1 MSIDVRYALERTM
14 AEGTLRRRLKT
25 IPTFVGGLIIML
37 AVAPVVLPLIALF
50 DAVRWLISRKH
61 WMGIRLYSFGLV
73 YLTAETAGLIALG
86 ATWLATG
93 FGRLQDPLQSWTFAI
108 QQTWAGTLLGAA
120 RGIFGLRLEVENDEA
135 VSPGPIV
142 LMVRHASIVDNLLPA
157 VLVSNRHGILLRYIL
172 KRELLSDPC
181 LDVAGNRLPNYFVQR
196 GSDDTQAEL
205 SAIRD
210 LVADLGPNDGVL
222 IYPEGT
228 RFTEAKQTRALEKLR
243 NIDADLFEQ
252 AQQLSHVLPPRLGG
266 PLALLEAA
274 GRADVVILTH
284 QGLEGFAHLRDIWA
298 GGMVDATIRVEFW
311 RVPRSEIP
319 ANREEQIS
327 WLYEIWARVD
337 NWIDEL
343 SGRDTPW

>member
-1 MSIDVRYALERTM
+1 MSTDLRYALERTM

-25 IPTFVGGLIIML
+25 IPTFVVGLIIML
-37 AVAPVVLPLIALF
+37 VVAPVALPLIAVV
-50 DAVRWLISRKH
+50 DAARWLISRKH
-61 WMGIRLYSFGLV
+61 WMGVRLYSFGVV

-86 ATWLATG
+86 ATWVATG
-93 FGRLQDPLQSWTFAI
+93 FGRFRRPLLSWTFAI

-135 VSPGPIV
+135 ISPGPIV

-157 VLVSNRHGILLRYIL
+157 VLVSTRHGILLRYIL

-196 GSDDTQAEL
+196 GADDAQAEL

-210 LVADLGPNDGVL
+210 LAAGLGPNDGVL

-228 RFTEAKQTRALEKLR
+228 RFTEAKQTRALEKLKE
-243 NIDADLFEQ
+243 IEPGLFER

-274 GRADVVILTH
+274 GTADVVILTH

-319 ANREEQIS
+319 TNRAEQIS
-327 WLYEIWARVD
+327 WLYEIWAGVD
-337 NWIDEL
+337 DWIDES
-343 SGRDTPW
+343 SGRDTPR